1 MKFGIVGLSLSHPY
15 AFADILIKQG
25 HSISFVWDS
34 NTDKSKEFA
43 QRYNSTAVDDFSKIT
58 LEDADGVFIES
69 ESSLHCSFAKT
80 FIEKK
85 IPVFIDKVM
94 ALDISELDETI
105 RLARENNTIVM
116 SSSAIRFMPEYI
128 KLREEIAE
136 GKLGRVV
143 AVSADVRHDMKG
155 YLEEPNTWQDDPLA
169 SGGEIMNF
177 GVHGIEPVY
186 SMLGPGVEWVHCIKS
201 KAVYDE
207 ALSEDMAFI
216 NIRFNNGSTGTVNLI
231 SCIND
236 YGFSMKA
243 YGTEGIR
250 EAGDTSSA
258 AFDTDDQYG
267 YERMLLEFAWGIE
280 NGKFPVPLDEIE
292 ELVKTLI
299 AARISADENRV
310 VYLKELDK
318 QYRGESLLW
327 H

>member
-1 MKFGIVGLSLSHPY
+1 MKFGIIGLSLSHPY

-34 NTDKSKEFA
+34 NIEKSEEFA
-43 QRYNSTAVDDFSKIT
+43 KRYNSAAVDDFSKIASK
-58 LEDADGVFIES
+58 DADGVFIES
-69 ESSLHCSFAKT
+69 QSCLHCSFAKT
-80 FIEKK
+80 FIKKK

-94 ALDISELDETI
+94 SLDISELNETI

-116 SSSAIRFMPEYI
+116 SSSAVRYMPEYI
-128 KLREEIAE
+128 KLREEIAD
-136 GKLGRVV
+136 GRLGRVV

-155 YLEEPNTWQDDPLA
+155 YLEEPNTWQDDPEK

-177 GVHGIEPVY
+177 GIHGIEPVY

-216 NIRFNNGSTGTVNLI
+216 NIRFNNNSTGTVNLI

-243 YGTEGIR
+243 YGTKGIR
-250 EAGDTSSA
+250 EASGGARFPRPEQPAGARTGD
-258 AFDTDDQYG
+258 
-267 YERMLLEFAWGIE
+267 
-280 NGKFPVPLDEIE
+280 
-292 ELVKTLI
+292 
-299 AARISADENRV
+299 ARSPRPRRV
-310 VYLKELDK
+310 VDRSLPEADVRRPSHALGED
-318 QYRGESLLW
+318 RGRGGRQDRDGTRPRP
-327 H
+327 